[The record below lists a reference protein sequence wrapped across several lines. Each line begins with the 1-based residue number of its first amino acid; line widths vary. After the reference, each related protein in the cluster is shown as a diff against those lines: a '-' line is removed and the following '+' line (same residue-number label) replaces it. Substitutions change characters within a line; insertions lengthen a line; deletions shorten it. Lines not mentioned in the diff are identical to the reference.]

1 MRINPDDLVLEIGS
15 GDRPNPRSDVLCDR
29 YIDDNTERGGNLQID
44 RPLICGDGHYLP
56 FKDKAFDYVIASH
69 IIEHMDDP
77 VKFCQELMRVSRR
90 GYIESPT
97 EIAEKL
103 FFWSFHKWYV
113 NHIGDSIVM
122 QHKDTPN
129 NGFGDLF
136 DYFYAYNPWYE
147 RFQKSVPDVFWMTYE
162 WDGEINIRIVDQS
175 PLKLEERKA
184 LLRLV
189 RSREK
194 PLASVKSTLLVLGK
208 AIIPRRLVL
217 GVRKLF
223 RQRRTSPRRAV
234 NLESLLAC
242 PTCEGAVK
250 LTSTEAI
257 CQNCGRHYPVRSG
270 IPYMLPDEAAT
281 GTLVQSQH

>member
-1 MRINPDDLVLEIGS
+1 MRINPTDLVLEIGS

-29 YIDDNTERGGNLQID
+29 YIDDNTERGGNLQVD
-44 RPLICGDGHYLP
+44 RPLVCGDGHYLP

-77 VKFCQELMRVSRR
+77 VRFCQELMRVSKR

-97 EIAEKL
+97 ELAEKL

-129 NGFGDLF
+129 NIFGDLF

-162 WDGEINIRIVDQS
+162 WDGEIKIRVVNES
-175 PLKLEERKA
+175 PLNLEDPK
-184 LLRLV
+184 LLRRMV
-189 RSREK
+189 RPRQRGLGSI
-194 PLASVKSTLLVLGK
+194 KSSLSVLGK
-208 AIIPRRLVL
+208 AVIPRGLVL
-217 GVRKLF
+217 AVRSRF
-223 RQRRTSPRRAV
+223 RKRRTSSHRNI
-234 NLESLLAC
+234 NLETLLMCPAC
-242 PTCEGAVK
+242 PASSVK
-250 LTSTEAI
+250 LTATEAI
-257 CQNCGRHYPVRSG
+257 CQSCDKRYPVRKG
-270 IPYMLPDEAAT
+270 IPYMLPDEGAA
-281 GTLVQSQH
+281 LIQSQH